1 MLNKRLSLRPLKH
14 QKKDE
19 IQVWK
24 KERKK
29 ERKKKERKKERKKEK
44 IGLTELKNNA
54 E

>member
-29 ERKKKERKKERKKEK
+29 EKV
-44 IGLTELKNNA
+44 GLTELKNNA